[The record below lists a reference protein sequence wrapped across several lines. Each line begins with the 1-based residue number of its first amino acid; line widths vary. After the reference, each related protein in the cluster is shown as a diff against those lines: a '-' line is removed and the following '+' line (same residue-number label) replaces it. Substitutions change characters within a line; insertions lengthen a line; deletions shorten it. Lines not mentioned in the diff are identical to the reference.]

1 MHRTTKYS
9 CIVTTKGVEL
19 QVKARKILTSGP
31 ADVRELTRL
40 IDEGV
45 IIPAEVMCIIGKT
58 EGNGGRN
65 DFTRDLAMMAFEEL
79 FSERLGITREEVV
92 ERIIFSLSGGCEG
105 VVSPHIIVFS
115 IARGEGGNGSS
126 GSSTSHQKR
135 LAIGIGF
142 TREFAPEEIGRL
154 PQIEET
160 ARVIRDIV
168 KEMKVTENSDVKL
181 IQMKGAIP
189 AVSYEQSEAARKKGK
204 PMRSDMV
211 YSRGA
216 SALAAAVA
224 LDEVEL
230 SDLSDDSV
238 CSDWDKFSSTASC
251 SAKPGLKRTEIMVFG
266 NSAHWQG
273 ELVINGGIV
282 KDMIDVNSIRAVLA
296 GLGIE
301 VEAQATEEQTKRL
314 VGIFGKSEAD
324 PRGSIR
330 GRRHVMLT
338 DDDVSDTRYSRCVLS
353 SVLAGVTGDTAVYVS
368 TRSEHH
374 GPSGGGTVAIIA
386 RADAEQRADS

>member
-1 MHRTTKYS
+1 
-9 CIVTTKGVEL
+9 V
-19 QVKARKILTSGP
+19 QVKALKILTSGP
-31 ADVRELTRL
+31 GDVSELTRL
-40 IDEGV
+40 MDEGV
-45 IIPAEVMCIIGKT
+45 INPSEVTCIIGKT

-65 DFTRDLAMMAFEEL
+65 DFTRDLAMLSFEEL
-79 FSERLGITREEVV
+79 FSQRLGISREEVV

-115 IARGEGGNGSS
+115 VARSASDNGGSGGGSGHGEARSGGNGSAG
-126 GSSTSHQKR
+126 GSHHKR

-142 TREFAPEEIGRL
+142 TRDFAPEEIGRM

-160 ARVIRDIV
+160 ARVIAEIV
-168 KEMKVTENSDVKL
+168 KAMKVTENSDVKL
-181 IQMKGAIP
+181 VQMKGAIP
-189 AVSYEQSEAARKKGK
+189 SVSYEEAEAARKSGK

-224 LDEVEL
+224 LGEVEL
-230 SDLSDDSV
+230 SSLSDDSV

-251 SAKPGLKRTEIMVFG
+251 SAKPGLKRTEIMVMG
-266 NSAHWQG
+266 NSSHWDG
-273 ELVINGGIV
+273 ELVINGGV
-282 KDMIDVNSIRAVLA
+282 LQDMIDVNSVRRTLA

-301 VEAQATEEQTKRL
+301 VEGQASPEQTKRL
-314 VGIFGKSEAD
+314 VGIFAKSEAD
-324 PRGSIR
+324 PRGNIR

-338 DDDVSDTRYSRCVLS
+338 DDDISDTRYSRCVLS
-353 SVLAGVTGDTAVYVS
+353 SVIAGVTGDTAVYVS

-374 GPSGGGTVAIIA
+374 GPLGGGTLAIIA
-386 RADAEQRADS
+386 KA

>member
-1 MHRTTKYS
+1 MHRS
-9 CIVTTKGVEL
+9 TKGVEL

-79 FSERLGITREEVV
+79 FSERLGITRQEVV

-115 IARGEGGNGSS
+115 IARGEGGKGSS
-126 GSSTSHQKR
+126 GNGGTGSSPSHQKR

-142 TREFAPEEIGRL
+142 TREFAPEEIGRM

-160 ARVIRDIV
+160 ARVIRDV
-168 KEMKVTENSDVKL
+168 VTQMKVTENSDVKL

-189 AVSYEQSEAARKKGK
+189 AVSYEQSEAARMKGK

-224 LDEVEL
+224 LGEVEI
-230 SDLSDDSV
+230 STLSDDSV
-238 CSDWDKFSSTASC
+238 CSDWDKYSSTASC

-266 NSAHWQG
+266 NSAHWHG
-273 ELVINGGIV
+273 DLVINGGIV

-324 PRGSIR
+324 PRGTIR

-353 SVLAGVTGDTAVYVS
+353 SILAGVTGDTAVYVS

-386 RADAEQRADS
+386 RADAEQRSDG